1 MACTTERLVLHLA
14 IAPLGPLVGTDAL
27 HGGSTLQIIPRLRHR
42 DGPPVYGL
50 TALTTLVLPRLQR
63 DLDLLPEG
71 LHLPPVAVGIVVG
84 AHAVEWLTS
93 ELGSLVEL
101 LQELLP
107 CFWRLRF
114 VNFKLLE
121 HELILVAQLHL
132 PVQVL

>member
-1 MACTTERLVLHLA
+1 MHLA
-14 IAPLGPLVGTDAL
+14 IAPLAPLVGTDAL
-27 HGGSTLQIIPRLRHR
+27 HGGSTLQVIPRLRHR
-42 DGPPVYGL
+42 DGPPVHSLPVL
-50 TALTTLVLPRLQR
+50 TALVLPRLQR

-71 LHLPPVAVGIVVG
+71 LHLPLVAVGIVVG
-84 AHAVEWLTS
+84 AHAVEWLTG

-107 CFWRLRF
+107 CFWRLCF

-132 PVQVL
+132 SVQVL